1 MGKPILVRFRL
12 YPGQDDDLLAWYR
25 ELERLPYG
33 GKGQA
38 IKEALR
44 RGIGQEASEPRVSA
58 SATVDPEALSRAMEQ
73 VMERF
78 LVEMRRVV
86 EAALASAGP
95 KVEQEAV
102 EETDEGKALLQ
113 EFLGGLRLGEEDE

>member
-1 MGKPILVRFRL
+1 MRKPILVRFRL

-33 GKGQA
+33 AKGQA
-38 IKEALR
+38 FKEALR
-44 RGIGQEASEPRVSA
+44 RGIGLEEGASSA
-58 SATVDPEALSRAMEQ
+58 SAFAAVDPDALRAAMEQ

-78 LVEMRRVV
+78 LVDMRRVV

-95 KVEQEAV
+95 RAEPEAGEQ
-102 EETDEGKALLQ
+102 TDEGKELLQ
-113 EFLGGLRLGEEDE
+113 EFLVGLQLGDE